1 MNKYESSVKTVYA
14 PVERVYARL
23 SDLTS
28 LQVLKERVDDPRF
41 EEIINSQ
48 VPADKRPTPEQFEKL
63 RNNIRKMELTQ
74 DTLSGHIG
82 PLGDITLRIV
92 ERAEPKLV
100 KLELEGA
107 PIAVTMWIQML
118 PSDENSSRLKVTLG
132 AELYFF
138 IRNMIES
145 KLEKAPEGLAQ
156 FLSQIPC

>member
-118 PSDENSSRLKVTLG
+118 PSDENSSRLKVTLV
-132 AELYFF
+132 AELNFF
-138 IRNMIES
+138 IRKMIES

-156 FLSQIPC
+156 FLSQIPY

>member
-23 SDLTS
+23 SDLNNI
-28 LQVLKERVDDPRF
+28 QPLKEKVDDPRF
-41 EEIINSQ
+41 EELINSQ
-48 VPADKRPTPEQFEKL
+48 VPADKRPTPEQFQKL
-63 RNNIRKMELTQ
+63 RNNIRNLELTQ

-100 KLELEGA
+100 KMDLEGA
-107 PIAVTMWIQML
+107 PIQVTLWIQML
-118 PSDENSSRLKVTLG
+118 PNDENTSRLKVTIG
-132 AELYFF
+132 AELNFF
-138 IRNMIES
+138 IRKMIES

-156 FLSQIPC
+156 VLSQLPY

>member
-1 MNKYESSVKTVYA
+1 MNKYESTVKTVCA

-28 LQVLKERVDDPRF
+28 LQALKEKVDDPRF
-41 EEIINSQ
+41 EEIINTQ

-63 RNNIRKMELTQ
+63 RNNIRKMELTT

-82 PLGDITLRIV
+82 PLGDITVRVV

-100 KLELEGA
+100 KMELEGA

-118 PSDENSSRLKVTLG
+118 PSDEATSRLKVTLG
-132 AELYFF
+132 AELNFF
-138 IRNMIES
+138 IRKMIES
-145 KLEKAPEGLAQ
+145 KIEKASEGLAQ
-156 FLSQIPC
+156 FLSQIPY

>member
-82 PLGDITLRIV
+82 PLGDITLKIV
-92 ERAEPKLV
+92 ERTEPKLV

-118 PSDENSSRLKVTLG
+118 PSNESSCRLKVTLG
-132 AELYFF
+132 AELNFF
-138 IRNMIES
+138 IRKMIES

-156 FLSQIPC
+156 FLSQIPY

>member
-23 SDLTS
+23 SDLNNI
-28 LQVLKERVDDPRF
+28 QPLKEKVDDPRF
-41 EEIINSQ
+41 EVLINSQ
-48 VPADKRPTPEQFEKL
+48 VPADKRPTPEQFQKL
-63 RNNIRKMELTQ
+63 RNNIRNLELTQ

-100 KLELEGA
+100 KMELEGA
-107 PIAVTMWIQML
+107 PIQVTLWIQML
-118 PSDENSSRLKVTLG
+118 PNDENTSRLKVTIG
-132 AELYFF
+132 AELNFF
-138 IRNMIES
+138 IRKMIES

-156 FLSQIPC
+156 VLSQLPY

>member
-1 MNKYESSVKTVYA
+1 MNKYESTVKTVYA

-28 LQVLKERVDDPRF
+28 LQVLKDRADDPRF
-41 EEIINSQ
+41 EELINSQ

-74 DTLSGHIG
+74 DTMSGHIG
-82 PLGDITLRIV
+82 PLGDITLRVV
-92 ERAEPKLV
+92 ERAESKLV
-100 KLELEGA
+100 KMELEGA
-107 PIAVTMWIQML
+107 PIAVTIWIQML

-132 AELYFF
+132 AELNFF
-138 IRNMIES
+138 IRKMIES

-156 FLSQIPC
+156 FLSQIPY

>member
-1 MNKYESSVKTVYA
+1 MNKYESTVKTVYA

-48 VPADKRPTPEQFEKL
+48 APADKRPPPEQFEKL
-63 RNNIRKMELTQ
+63 RNNIRKMELTP
-74 DTLSGHIG
+74 DTMSGHIG

-92 ERAEPKLV
+92 ERTDPKLV
-100 KLELEGA
+100 KMELEGA
-107 PIAVTMWIQML
+107 PIAVTMWVQML

-132 AELYFF
+132 AELNFF
-138 IRNMIES
+138 IRKMIES

-156 FLSQIPC
+156 FLSQIPY

>member
-107 PIAVTMWIQML
+107 PIAVTMWIQRL

-132 AELYFF
+132 AELNFF
-138 IRNMIES
+138 IRKMIES

-156 FLSQIPC
+156 FLSQIPY

>member
-82 PLGDITLRIV
+82 PLGDITLKIV
-92 ERAEPKLV
+92 ERTEPKLV

-132 AELYFF
+132 AELNFF
-138 IRNMIES
+138 IRKMIES

-156 FLSQIPC
+156 FLSQIPY

>member
-1 MNKYESSVKTVYA
+1 MNKYESTVKTVYA

-28 LQVLKERVDDPRF
+28 LQALKEKVDDPRF
-41 EEIINSQ
+41 EEIINTQ

-63 RNNIRKMELTQ
+63 RNNIRKMELTT

-82 PLGDITLRIV
+82 PLGDITVRVV

-100 KLELEGA
+100 KMELEGA

-118 PSDENSSRLKVTLG
+118 PSDEATSRLKVTLG
-132 AELYFF
+132 AELNFF
-138 IRNMIES
+138 IRKMIES
-145 KLEKAPEGLAQ
+145 KIEKASEGLAQ
-156 FLSQIPC
+156 FLSQIPY

>member
-1 MNKYESSVKTVYA
+1 MNKYESTVKTVYA

-28 LQVLKERVDDPRF
+28 LQALKEKVDDPRF
-41 EEIINSQ
+41 EEIINTQ

-63 RNNIRKMELTQ
+63 RNNLRKMELTT

-82 PLGDITLRIV
+82 PLGDITVRVV

-100 KLELEGA
+100 KMELEGA

-118 PSDENSSRLKVTLG
+118 PSDEATSRLKVTLG
-132 AELYFF
+132 AELNFF
-138 IRNMIES
+138 IRKMIES
-145 KLEKAPEGLAQ
+145 KIEKASEGLAQ
-156 FLSQIPC
+156 FLSQIPY

>member
-82 PLGDITLRIV
+82 PLGDIILRIV

-132 AELYFF
+132 AELNFF
-138 IRNMIES
+138 IRKMIES

-156 FLSQIPC
+156 FLSQIPY

>member
-23 SDLTS
+23 SDLNN
-28 LQVLKERVDDPRF
+28 LQPLKERVDDPRF
-41 EEIINSQ
+41 EELINSQ

-63 RNNIRKMELTQ
+63 RNNVRNLALTQ

-92 ERAEPKLV
+92 ERAEPKLI
-100 KLELEGA
+100 KMELEGA
-107 PIAVTMWIQML
+107 PIQVTLWIQML
-118 PSDENSSRLKVTLG
+118 PNDENTSRLKVTLG
-132 AELYFF
+132 AELNFF
-138 IRNMIES
+138 IRKMIES

-156 FLSQIPC
+156 VLSQLPY

>member
-1 MNKYESSVKTVYA
+1 MNKYESTVKTVYA

-28 LQVLKERVDDPRF
+28 LQALKEKVDDPRF
-41 EEIINSQ
+41 EEIINTQ

-63 RNNIRKMELTQ
+63 RNNIRKIELTT

-82 PLGDITLRIV
+82 PLGDITVRVV

-100 KLELEGA
+100 KMELEGA

-118 PSDENSSRLKVTLG
+118 PSDEATSRLKVTLG
-132 AELYFF
+132 AELNFF
-138 IRNMIES
+138 IRKMIES
-145 KLEKAPEGLAQ
+145 KIEKASEGLAQ
-156 FLSQIPC
+156 FLSQIPY

>member
-1 MNKYESSVKTVYA
+1 MNKYESSVKAVYA

-82 PLGDITLRIV
+82 PLGDITLKIV
-92 ERAEPKLV
+92 ERTEPKLV

-118 PSDENSSRLKVTLG
+118 PSNESSCRLKVTLG
-132 AELYFF
+132 AELNFF
-138 IRNMIES
+138 IRKMIES

-156 FLSQIPC
+156 FLSQIPY

>member
-23 SDLTS
+23 SDLNNI
-28 LQVLKERVDDPRF
+28 QPLKEKVDNPRF
-41 EEIINSQ
+41 EELINSQ
-48 VPADKRPTPEQFEKL
+48 VPADKRPTPEQFQKL
-63 RNNIRKMELTQ
+63 RNNIRNLELTQ

-100 KLELEGA
+100 KMELEGA
-107 PIAVTMWIQML
+107 PIQVTLWIQML
-118 PSDENSSRLKVTLG
+118 PNDENTSRLKVTIG
-132 AELYFF
+132 AELNFF
-138 IRNMIES
+138 IRKMIES

-156 FLSQIPC
+156 VLSQLPY

>member
-23 SDLTS
+23 SDLNNI
-28 LQVLKERVDDPRF
+28 QPLKEKVDDPRF
-41 EEIINSQ
+41 EELINSQ
-48 VPADKRPTPEQFEKL
+48 VPADKRPTPEQFQKL
-63 RNNIRKMELTQ
+63 RNNIRNLELTQ

-100 KLELEGA
+100 KMELEGA
-107 PIAVTMWIQML
+107 PIQVTLWIQML
-118 PSDENSSRLKVTLG
+118 PNDENTSRLKVTIG
-132 AELYFF
+132 AELNFF
-138 IRNMIES
+138 IRKMIES

-156 FLSQIPC
+156 FLSQIPY

>member
-1 MNKYESSVKTVYA
+1 MNKYESTVKTVYA

-28 LQVLKERVDDPRF
+28 LQALKEKVDDPRF
-41 EEIINSQ
+41 EEIINTH

-63 RNNIRKMELTQ
+63 RNNIRKMELTT

-82 PLGDITLRIV
+82 PLGDITVRVV

-100 KLELEGA
+100 KMELEGA

-118 PSDENSSRLKVTLG
+118 PSDEATSRLKVTLG
-132 AELYFF
+132 AELNFF
-138 IRNMIES
+138 IRKMIES
-145 KLEKAPEGLAQ
+145 KIEKASEGLAQ
-156 FLSQIPC
+156 FLSQIPY

>member
-1 MNKYESSVKTVYA
+1 MTKYESAVKTVYA

-23 SDLTS
+23 SDLTT
-28 LQVLKERVDDPRF
+28 LQALKERVDDPRF

-74 DTLSGHIG
+74 DTMSGHIG

-100 KLELEGA
+100 KMELEGA
-107 PIAVTMWIQML
+107 PIQVTLWLQML
-118 PSDENSSRLKVTLG
+118 PSDENTCRLKVTLG
-132 AELYFF
+132 ADMNFF
-138 IRNMIES
+138 IRKMIES
-145 KLEKAPEGLAQ
+145 KLEKMPDGLAQ
-156 FLSQIPC
+156 ALSQIPY

>member
-1 MNKYESSVKTVYA
+1 MNKYESTAKTVYA

-28 LQVLKERVDDPRF
+28 LQAIKEKVDDPRF

-74 DTLSGHIG
+74 DTMSGHIG

-100 KLELEGA
+100 KMDLEGA
-107 PIAVTMWIQML
+107 PIAVTLWIQML
-118 PSDENSSRLKVTLG
+118 PSDENSCRMKVTLG
-132 AELYFF
+132 AELNFF
-138 IRNMIES
+138 IRKMIES

-156 FLSQIPC
+156 FLSQIPY